1 MSATLESYDV
11 TSVDRSEVLRYL
23 GYSGQ
28 AMTDELEA
36 RIDDTVGRCLEL
48 ASCRGVWRVFD
59 IAGREERADG
69 TFVARLEGTAL
80 ELSGESMRKYL
91 GDVASDVTDSGSAP
105 GAVAVGVMAVTVGMG
120 VERELRRLSLT
131 DHVGHVI
138 FDAAGTTVVE
148 RAADACEASLVAE
161 AAARGLHTSY
171 RFSPGYGDLPL
182 AVQPVLLDTLDARR
196 RLGIALSPQLLMTP
210 TKSVTAIVGMYERPQ
225 PTGHEHGLCRD
236 CACNDFC
243 KLRPCRRH

>member
-28 AMTDELEA
+28 AMTGELEA
-36 RIDDTVGRCLEL
+36 RIDDTVERCLGL

-59 IAGREERADG
+59 IASREERADG

-80 ELSGESMRKYL
+80 ELSGESMREYL
-91 GDVASDVTDSGSAP
+91 GADVGGEAGPDAT
-105 GAVAVGVMAVTVGMG
+105 AVGVMAVTVGMG

-131 DHVGHVI
+131 DRVGHVI

-161 AAARGLHTSY
+161 AARRGLHTSY

-182 AVQPVLLDTLDARR
+182 EVQPVLLDTLDARR

-210 TKSVTAIVGMYERPQ
+210 TKSVTAIVGMYGQPQ